1 MENYFK
7 EIEKKLEAKINFE
20 KLEII
25 DNSHK
30 HKGHKFFSE
39 EKYHLH
45 LKIRSLFSIPLGP
58 YIIGTTS
65 PPKLISSLILIIFFL
80 FNDEDKGNLSFKS
93 LSDISFPGNLLSI
106 ISSL

>member
-7 EIEKKLEAKINFE
+7 DIKNRLEKKINFE

-39 EKYHLH
+39 KKYYLH
-45 LKIRSLFSIPLGP
+45 LKIKSTYLKSITRL
-58 YIIGTTS
+58 S
-65 PPKLISSLILIIFFL
+65 AQKLIMLILK
-80 FNDEDKGNLSFKS
+80 EDLKTKIHALE
-93 LSDISFPGNLLSI
+93 ISI
-106 ISSL
+106 E